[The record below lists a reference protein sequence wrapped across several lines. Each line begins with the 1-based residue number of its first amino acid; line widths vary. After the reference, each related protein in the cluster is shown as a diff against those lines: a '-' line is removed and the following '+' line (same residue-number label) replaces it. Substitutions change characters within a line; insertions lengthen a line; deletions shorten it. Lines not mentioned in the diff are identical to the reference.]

1 MFKLKMALFAVAL
14 ITSINTVD
22 AIKAE
27 YPEARTNAK
36 AYDLF
41 VNMQTSHQHELPG
54 HCAEEAEEGFQ
65 EVVAELADVITLS
78 KQGELA
84 CSLTPNSLKVAL
96 LPVALESY
104 LPYELAGAFT
114 LADLSLTAP
123 AHKFTCKGYV
133 RTLQNI
139 CPGFVKRAGI
149 TL

>member
-1 MFKLKMALFAVAL
+1 MFKLKMVLFTAAL

-22 AIKAE
+22 AISAAH
-27 YPEARTNAK
+27 PDARTNAK
-36 AYDLF
+36 ARALF
-41 VNMQTSHQHELPG
+41 ADMQTSHQHELSG
-54 HCAEEAEEGFQ
+54 QCAEEAETVFQ
-65 EVVAELADVITLS
+65 EVGTEPSDIITLS
-78 KQGELA
+78 KHGELA
-84 CSLTPNSLKVAL
+84 CSLTPYDLKVAL

-104 LPYELAGAFT
+104 LPYELAAAFS
-114 LADLSLTAP
+114 LGDISLSAP